1 MRQRSTSKSSAAEVL
16 LTVAW
21 ELSWYQ
27 FGVDLSDGREPV
39 RSRGQGQELAELP
52 EEAQDWNC
60 TVDENGRI
68 ELETAPPRS
77 SEARS
82 RGSETVAATP
92 IAVASP
98 GNGPYSDFGGPR
110 SHGTRQE
117 RASRANCED
126 SMIYC
131 VIPAALADE
140 LYDKLTEYYKDD
152 PGVEVI
158 IDRRKTRAA
167 RARQHRR
174 RQARD
179 PRPAPPARPGIF
191 PRLEL
196 D

>member
-1 MRQRSTSKSSAAEVL
+1 ML

-39 RSRGQGQELAELP
+39 RLRGQGQELYELP
-52 EEAQDWNC
+52 EEAQEWNC
-60 TVDENGRI
+60 DGGRATAASSSA
-68 ELETAPPRS
+68 ESEGRQEEAEAPP
-77 SEARS
+77 
-82 RGSETVAATP
+82 
-92 IAVASP
+92 AVASASRP
-98 GNGPYSDFGGPR
+98 RPKRWRAGGTARIVRRSPPK

-117 RASRANCED
+117 RSAPRANCED
-126 SMIYC
+126 CMIYC
-131 VIPAALADE
+131 VIPQALADE

-158 IDRRKTRAA
+158 IDRRKSERRSAA
-167 RARQHRR
+167 AAVAASARCATAAAG
-174 RQARD
+174 ARHL
-179 PRPAPPARPGIF
+179 